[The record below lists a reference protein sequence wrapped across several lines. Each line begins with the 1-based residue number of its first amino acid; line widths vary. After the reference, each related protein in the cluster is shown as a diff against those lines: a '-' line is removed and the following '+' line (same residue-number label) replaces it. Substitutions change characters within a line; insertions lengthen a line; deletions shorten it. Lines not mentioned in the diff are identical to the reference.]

1 MITDTKKVLVKMS
14 FRNYDVLD
22 FKRSADV
29 QSDEPFDEELSE
41 GEYDIDV
48 DIEQLEENEN
58 EGEGKPVSGTRIVSE
73 GYIYKKDN
81 RITLRYAEA
90 DSTDLAN
97 ELTIISFEDGEPG
110 IVTMERNGVCRTV
123 MVFEEGKRYLSMY
136 TVSGMS
142 MDLTV
147 RTYELEN
154 TLTLEDGGNIRLGYT
169 LENGGATVSS
179 VKMLLEI
186 ELI

>member
-1 MITDTKKVLVKMS
+1 MITDTRKVLVKMS

-22 FKRSADV
+22 FQRPAGA
-29 QSDEPFDEELSE
+29 QPDELYDDELPE
-41 GEYDIDV
+41 GEYDIEA
-48 DIEQLEENEN
+48 DIEELEEAEADS
-58 EGEGKPVSGTRIVSE
+58 ESKPVSGTRIVSE
-73 GYIYKKDN
+73 GYLYKKDN

-136 TVSGMS
+136 TVS
-142 MDLTV
+142 
-147 RTYELEN
+147 
-154 TLTLEDGGNIRLGYT
+154 
-169 LENGGATVSS
+169 
-179 VKMLLEI
+179 
-186 ELI
+186 